1 MSFTGSEDH
10 SISLPEA
17 AELTKNYRDANP
29 PGVTIGHFFGMDAIN
44 SILAQPGCVGIRIY
58 YAQDGAGDKK
68 LVLTGVDAA
77 ENDLYTGELAEHGTP
92 CPPTCGS
99 VNPLNS

>member
-10 SISLPEA
+10 SITLPEA
-17 AELTKNYRDANP
+17 AALTKNYRDANP

-58 YAQDGAGDKK
+58 YAQDTLGDKK

-77 ENDLYTGELAEHGTP
+77 ENDMYTGELAEFSVK
-92 CPPTCGS
+92 CPTSCS
-99 VNPLNS
+99 SANPLNS